1 MSYIAFDLD
10 ALNLVPSVAAA
21 AGMRSGDISH
31 GLLTMWAY
39 CFREEVAHISGLHVM
54 GFFGAECA
62 PALVAF
68 GFLEAVDG
76 GYRVRGAE
84 RYLRV
89 KQAQRE
95 GGKKGRA
102 LSSSKL
108 GRNADDTS
116 GSTSGSTLRSTS
128 GSTSG
133 SQQALTPNTEHRA
146 PNTEHPKEE
155 EAPPPKTLAI
165 AAFALEG
172 PDPKRMESWSAQ
184 EFWKAFELERRAAGY
199 APEKWP
205 SPASMRDFWTEAR
218 GAYDVQVLG
227 MTASNFFRDKHW
239 QQSRPPCPWSAF
251 AKQWHK
257 YVPRKAVAS

>member
-10 ALNLVPSVAAA
+10 ALNVSRDVGAA
-21 AGMRSGDISH
+21 AGIPEERVTH
-31 GLLTMWAY
+31 GLLRMWAW
-39 CFREEVAHISGLHVM
+39 CFREKTASVTAVHVR
-54 GFFGAECA
+54 GFFGTDCGE
-62 PALVAF
+62 ALIAF
-68 GFLEAVDG
+68 GFLAREGDG
-76 GYRVRGAE
+76 FRVRGAE
-84 RYLRV
+84 RYLRISEARRRGAERTNAAKRKRATSAEGATV
-89 KQAQRE
+89 ERRSSDAQATLD
-95 GGKKGRA
+95 RA
-102 LSSSKL
+102 LP
-108 GRNADDTS
+108 D
-116 GSTSGSTLRSTS
+116 
-128 GSTSG
+128 
-133 SQQALTPNTEHRA
+133 ALTPNTEHRT
-146 PNTEHPKEE
+146 PSTEHQKEE